1 MTGGG
6 RATDPLGDLTAKMSK
21 MKGPSKGSSFII
33 EGEPP
38 GDGREQLAAL
48 AALANA
54 PDLHRLCQSFS
65 SPIPWQLDLPG
76 WTTELERV
84 GQSNDLRHLV
94 QAFGFI
100 TCALETQLKNK
111 QDELSRTTIQL
122 QEVRSL
128 LVSGDMGNQLSAKDQ
143 ELQRANIQLEELRS
157 LLRGGA

>member
-6 RATDPLGDLTAKMSK
+6 RAMDPLRDLTAKMSK
-21 MKGPSKGSSFII
+21 MKGPRKGSSFII

-54 PDLHRLCQSFS
+54 LDLHRLCQSFP
-65 SPIPWQLDLPG
+65 SPIPWQLDLSG

-94 QAFGFI
+94 QAFSFI
-100 TCALETQLKNK
+100 TCTLGT
-111 QDELSRTTIQL
+111 
-122 QEVRSL
+122 
-128 LVSGDMGNQLSAKDQ
+128 
-143 ELQRANIQLEELRS
+143 
-157 LLRGGA
+157 